1 MVNTGIGEL
10 PPGAELSDSDDYD
23 HVDVNDPHRALNIDL
38 DLPLRDDERLPVS
51 EHRVNENNLV
61 QETTES
67 KGKKKEKVICFFFCL
82 KSYNILNIHFI
93 FNKEVISS
101 KLNIVL
107 LYFVY

>member
-1 MVNTGIGEL
+1 MNTGIGEL

-51 EHRVNENNLV
+51 EHRVNE
-61 QETTES
+61 TTES
-67 KGKKKEKVICFFFCL
+67 KGKKKEKVICFFICL
-82 KSYNILNIHFI
+82 KSYNILNINLI

>member
-1 MVNTGIGEL
+1 MNTGIGEL

-51 EHRVNENNLV
+51 EHRVNE
-61 QETTES
+61 TTES
-67 KGKKKEKVICFFFCL
+67 KGKKKEKVICFFICL
-82 KSYNILNIHFI
+82 KSYNILNINFI